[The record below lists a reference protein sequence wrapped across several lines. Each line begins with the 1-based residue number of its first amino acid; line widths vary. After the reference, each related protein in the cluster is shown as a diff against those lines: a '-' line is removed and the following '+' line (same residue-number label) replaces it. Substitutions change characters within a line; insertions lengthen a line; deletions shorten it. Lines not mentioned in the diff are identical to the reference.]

1 MIEHGIHLKQF
12 FFVGLKRMERGRSF
26 KKYESKKQRTI
37 IEIYVINNILNCGQR
52 HDREYV
58 LRSGMNNLSG

>member
-1 MIEHGIHLKQF
+1 MIDQGIHLQQC

-26 KKYESKKQRTI
+26 QKYESNKQRTR
-37 IEIYVINNILNCGQR
+37 IEIYVINNILNCGRR
-52 HDREYV
+52 HDRAHV